1 MTKACYIIV
10 SIFLL
15 PLLLVHFYSCNTA
28 KQYHRPDI
36 ITDSV
41 YYNVKPVDS
50 SNIALI
56 TWQNIFS
63 DTSLKKLI
71 GAGIENN
78 LDLKIAIQRID
89 EAEAFLR
96 QKGAEPFPDLNVET
110 TSGITRQSD
119 NSIKGLTDNKPVAN
133 YRVGLSSSWEIDLW
147 GKLRSAKRSAYADLL
162 KTEAIKRSVQTKLIA
177 DIATEYYNLLLFNS
191 QQKIIELTIR
201 NREEDLETVKLMKT
215 AALLTE
221 AAVKQSEAQVYAAM
235 ILLPKLKT
243 QINISSNAINIF
255 LGKMPSQIKSGDL
268 DDSPQLIIDT
278 LTGYPSQLL
287 INRPDVY
294 SSEQSLIASFEN
306 TNVAR
311 ANFYPSLSITAGLGL
326 ESFDLGKLFLFPG
339 SIFAN
344 SLGQLVQPIFDK
356 RKNKSELEAAYA
368 RQQIE
373 AYKFRNTFLTA
384 AQEVSNA
391 LYNYKTSGEIIFLY
405 SKQTEALELALEY
418 SQELLKSGFANYVE
432 VLRAEDEL
440 LNSRLEYLKARTD
453 QLQSGVELYRALGG
467 GWR

>member
-1 MTKACYIIV
+1 MTKACKIIV
-10 SIFLL
+10 SIFVL
-15 PLLLVHFYSCNTA
+15 PLLLVPFYSCNTA

-41 YYNVKPVDS
+41 YYNVKPGDS

-63 DTSLKKLI
+63 DTSLKNLI

-78 LDLKIAIQRID
+78 LDLKIAIRRID

-96 QKGAEPFPDLNVET
+96 QKGGELLPDLNVET
-110 TSGITRQSD
+110 TSGITRLSD
-119 NSIKGLTDNKPVAN
+119 NSVKGLTDNKPVAN

-221 AAVKQSEAQVYAAM
+221 AAVKQSEAQVYAAR

-255 LGKMPSQIKSGDL
+255 LGKMPSKIESGDL

-278 LTGYPSQLL
+278 LTGYPAQLL
-287 INRPDVY
+287 VNRPDVFA
-294 SSEQSLIASFEN
+294 SEQSLIASFEN

-311 ANFYPSLSITAGLGL
+311 ANFYPSLIITAGLGL

-356 RKNKSELEAAYA
+356 RKNKSELEAAFA

-373 AYKFRNTFLTA
+373 AYNFRNTFLTA

-391 LYNYKTSGEIIFLY
+391 LYNYKISGEIIFLY